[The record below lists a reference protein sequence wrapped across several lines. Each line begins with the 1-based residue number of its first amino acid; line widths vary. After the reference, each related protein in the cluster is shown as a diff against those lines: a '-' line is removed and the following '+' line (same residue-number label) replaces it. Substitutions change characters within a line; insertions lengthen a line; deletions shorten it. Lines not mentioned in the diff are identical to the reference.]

1 MSFVSYLLETLE
13 RLFCVLGAGDP
24 YPSSSSQIMMSF
36 DKLGGTLRGVLFGV
50 SGYICGV
57 LYGFF
62 EDVSSCD
69 VADIAMQARYSLSWR
84 RSGIAEIGSAG
95 E

>member
-13 RLFCVLGAGDP
+13 RLFCVLGTGDP

-50 SGYICGV
+50 SGFICGA
-57 LYGFF
+57 LYSFF

-69 VADIAMQARYSLSWR
+69 AADIAMQARSSVSWR
-84 RSGIAEIGSAG
+84 GNGIAGIGSAG

>member
-13 RLFCVLGAGDP
+13 RLFCVLGTGDP

-50 SGYICGV
+50 SGYTCGV

-69 VADIAMQARYSLSWR
+69 VADIAMQARSSL
-84 RSGIAEIGSAG
+84 GGGVAG
-95 E
+95 

>member
-1 MSFVSYLLETLE
+1 MSFVSHLLETLE
-13 RLFCVLGAGDP
+13 RLFCVFGTGDP

-57 LYGFF
+57 LYGLF
-62 EDVSSCD
+62 EDVSLCD
-69 VADIAMQARYSLSWR
+69 VADIAMQAMSSLCG
-84 RSGIAEIGSAG
+84 GIAGIRGVG